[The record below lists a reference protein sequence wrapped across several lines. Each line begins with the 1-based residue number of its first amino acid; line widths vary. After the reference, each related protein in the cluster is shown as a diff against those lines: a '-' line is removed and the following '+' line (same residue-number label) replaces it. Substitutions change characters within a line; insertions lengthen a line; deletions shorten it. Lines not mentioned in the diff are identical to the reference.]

1 MSESREASFT
11 CISDRP
17 ASLGSFIEMFADRT
31 GKGDNTDTA
40 AADMGEETK
49 AEAEKEDLGDIFE
62 RLKARETRRAGR
74 LIEQNMLNRI
84 RQQTLQYLFRLIWG
98 CREESSP
105 CGTGEENASFSGGS
119 YPAENPG
126 LGMQLYA
133 TSGSV
138 HVYYESEQTSF
149 STTGTVTTADGR
161 SIDFNVEVSMSREF
175 IEYTGVHISE
185 TSVMTDPLVL
195 NLDGNPASV
204 SDQKFYFDIDAD
216 GKSELIPT
224 LSGGS
229 GLLALDRNADGTIND
244 GSELF
249 GTKSGDA
256 FTDLAEF
263 DLDGNGWIDEAD
275 EVFAKLSIWSFGA
288 DGAMKQISLKDA
300 GIGAI
305 GLKNVST
312 GFSLNNAQTNATE
325 AVIRKT
331 GMFLFE
337 NGRAGTAQQMDFAIA

>member
-1 MSESREASFT
+1 MVKVYSITNCPWCDKLKKYLKSKGVDYEEHNIETNEDDLKECIRLTNDEAV
-11 CISDRP
+11 P
-17 ASLGSFIEMFADRT
+17 
-31 GKGDNTDTA
+31 
-40 AADMGEETK
+40 
-49 AEAEKEDLGDIFE
+49 
-62 RLKARETRRAGR
+62 
-74 LIEQNMLNRI
+74 
-84 RQQTLQYLFRLIWG
+84 
-98 CREESSP
+98 
-105 CGTGEENASFSGGS
+105 
-119 YPAENPG
+119 
-126 LGMQLYA
+126 
-133 TSGSV
+133 
-138 HVYYESEQTSF
+138 
-149 STTGTVTTADGR
+149 VTTADGR